1 MKKLLVYLLALCTL
15 GTTAACSPGGA
26 KNSPS
31 ATGLEPQTG
40 AALPPAPEPTPTP
53 TVIDQ
58 DNPFEWLEEYDR
70 GAVKG
75 YDNLNITGV
84 DALGRII
91 KAAGAKDEKKSVGIF
106 YTAAMGFHNNK
117 GIYDITKLL
126 EEYGEELVFYQNS
139 ELSPENAEHWWGEPL
154 YGYYKCADSYIAKKH
169 IELFTAAGID
179 YIVLDVTNGWTYPI
193 ATGYLIEYIVE
204 LRNQG
209 WDAPQIV

>member
-1 MKKLLVYLLALCTL
+1 MKKLLVYLLALRTL

-91 KAAGAKDEKKSVGIF
+91 KAAGAKDEK
-106 YTAAMGFHNNK
+106 N
-117 GIYDITKLL
+117 
-126 EEYGEELVFYQNS
+126 
-139 ELSPENAEHWWGEPL
+139 P
-154 YGYYKCADSYIAKKH
+154 
-169 IELFTAAGID
+169 
-179 YIVLDVTNGWTYPI
+179 
-193 ATGYLIEYIVE
+193 
-204 LRNQG
+204 
-209 WDAPQIV
+209 